1 MNKSTNLIKVKNLLR
16 IKSKNTKPEIKL
28 RSALFAKGYRFKIHS
43 TKLPGRPDI
52 VLPKYNMIIN
62 VHGCFWHRHGCPNS
76 SIPKTRQSYWLN
88 ILEQTNQRDF
98 KNKNK
103 LQKLGWRVL
112 DVWECS
118 LKNKNFN
125 KAISLV
131 ERMILAA

>member
-1 MNKSTNLIKVKNLLR
+1 MEVQSENAW
-16 IKSKNTKPEIKL
+16 P
-28 RSALFAKGYRFKIHS
+28 FFKYKTHFIAMRDVSWNRNNNHFS
-43 TKLPGRPDI
+43 SPG
-52 VLPKYNMIIN
+52 NN
-62 VHGCFWHRHGCPNS
+62 
-76 SIPKTRQSYWLN
+76 WLN
-88 ILEQTNQRDF
+88 VLEQTNQRDF

>member
-43 TKLPGRPDI
+43 TTLPGRPDI

-76 SIPKTRQSYWLN
+76 SIPKTRQSYWLY

-125 KAISLV
+125 KAFSLI
-131 ERMILAA
+131 ERLILAA